1 MPTFYGFRLIP
12 FVELSVAKLIINLF
26 FRKLFSVFLLN
37 VDKNVSYVIKNDV
50 RDNKFIEHC
59 LRFLSKMRYKFPAR
73 HLSVSSR

>member
-37 VDKNVSYVIKNDV
+37 VDQNVSYVVK
-50 RDNKFIEHC
+50 K
-59 LRFLSKMRYKFPAR
+59 
-73 HLSVSSR
+73 